1 MGSILADIESNFE
14 PVTGDILISER
25 QFTRS
30 VFNNAAYNVVFDN
43 MAVKTV
49 ISATNKPKITVVIPY
64 HLTWDDDTQML
75 TILPQYDNDYFIK
88 CFGVCFECIELHK
101 PTLPEIDTVMTAE
114 YLSTRFTDYPQ
125 VKSPYTYTYEG

>member
-1 MGSILADIESNFE
+1 MGVLNINEQFE
-14 PVTGDILISER
+14 PVITGETLIEKR

-30 VFNNAAYNVVFDN
+30 AFNNVVFNN
-43 MAVKTV
+43 MTVKTV
-49 ISATNKPKITVVIPY
+49 ISPTNKPKIAVVIPY

-88 CFGVCFECIELHK
+88 YFGVCFEHIELHR
-101 PTLPEIDTVMTAE
+101 PSLPEIDAVMTTE